1 MACLKK
7 VDLSEFDFFVVFF
20 YSFLQVPADVHKNAK
35 TLFLLQKKSDV
46 YSVEIY
52 GTEALEKTD
61 IGDEGETYKDLKG
74 NKKKKKT
81 EDLKKELDLVSV
93 AKLPLHLAGQ
103 PLPTVWM
110 KSGEGEWM
118 PIYYHFN
125 RRPAAL
131 KMLTQG
137 RICFLTLLKCARKE
151 LCRINTYN
159 ERMILA

>member
-103 PLPTVWM
+103 PLPTV
-110 KSGEGEWM
+110 
-118 PIYYHFN
+118 
-125 RRPAAL
+125 
-131 KMLTQG
+131 
-137 RICFLTLLKCARKE
+137 
-151 LCRINTYN
+151 
-159 ERMILA
+159 